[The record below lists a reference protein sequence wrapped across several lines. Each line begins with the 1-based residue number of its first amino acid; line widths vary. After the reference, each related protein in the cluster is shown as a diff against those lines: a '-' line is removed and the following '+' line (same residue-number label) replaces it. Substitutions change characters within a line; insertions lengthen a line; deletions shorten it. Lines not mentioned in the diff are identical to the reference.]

1 MFAAMEE
8 IEINPRVRI
17 PLSALAYSTARS
29 SGAGGQHVNKTET
42 AVTLRFDLA
51 GTPCLSKVERVRAL
65 ARLKPYVTDAG
76 EMLLESQDGRSQL
89 RNKEDVTRRFAQLL
103 REALVPPVPRRKTR
117 PTRSSVER
125 RLESKQQ
132 RAKIKRDR
140 GGAGG

>member
-1 MFAAMEE
+1 MDE

-17 PLSALAYSTARS
+17 PVAALGYSTARS

-42 AVTLRFDLA
+42 AVSLRFDLA
-51 GTPCLSKVERVRAL
+51 RTPYLSEAERARAL
-65 ARLKPYVTDAG
+65 TRLKPYVTDAG

-117 PTRSSVER
+117 PTLGSVEA
-125 RLESKQQ
+125 RLSSKKIAGARK
-132 RAKIKRDR
+132 RAR
-140 GGAGG
+140 GGGEA